1 MPGPA
6 KVLQEWSRCKRT
18 DPGEEMI
25 FSNRT
30 EAGRRLALRLRDYA
44 NRKDVI
50 VLGIPRGGV
59 PVAFEVARTLKVPLD
74 VLVLRKLG
82 IPGHEELGFGAI
94 ASGGI
99 RALNP
104 EIVGALRIS
113 PWDIE
118 LVTNRERKELK
129 RREHAYRGR
138 RPPLHVT
145 GLTVILV
152 DDGIATGSG
161 MRAAIDA
168 LRQMKP
174 AHIVIAV
181 PVAPGSTCDRLRSD
195 VDDLVCLE
203 TPEPFYGVGQF
214 YFDFS
219 QVSDQ
224 EVNEL
229 LDRAAREIAEQEHAT
244 AEVAAAQD

>member
-1 MPGPA
+1 
-6 KVLQEWSRCKRT
+6 
-18 DPGEEMI
+18 MI
-25 FSNRT
+25 FPNRT
-30 EAGRRLALRLRDYA
+30 EAGRRLAVLLREFA
-44 NRKDVI
+44 KRKDVI

-59 PVAFEVARTLKVPLD
+59 PVAFEVARMINAPLD

-82 IPGHEELGFGAI
+82 VPGHEELGFGAI

-99 RALNP
+99 RALNR
-104 EIVGALRIS
+104 EIVEALRIS

-118 LVTNRERKELK
+118 LVTEREVKELK

-138 RPPLHVT
+138 RPPLDVKRR
-145 GLTVILV
+145 TVILV

-161 MRAAIDA
+161 MRAAVDA

-174 AHIVIAV
+174 AQIVIAV
-181 PVAPGSTCDRLRSD
+181 PVAPRSTCDHLRGE
-195 VDDLVCLE
+195 VDDLICLA
-203 TPEPFYGVGQF
+203 TPDPFYGVGQF
-214 YFDFS
+214 YYDFS

-229 LDRAAREIAEQEHAT
+229 LDRAAREMDKQDQLS
-244 AEVAAAQD
+244 AEVAAVKG

>member
-1 MPGPA
+1 
-6 KVLQEWSRCKRT
+6 
-18 DPGEEMI
+18 MI
-25 FSNRT
+25 FPNRT
-30 EAGRRLALRLRDYA
+30 EAGRRLALRLRDYE

-59 PVAFEVARTLKVPLD
+59 PVAFEVARMLKVPLD

-82 IPGHEELGFGAI
+82 VPGHEELGFGAI
-94 ASGGI
+94 ASGGL

-104 EIVGALRIS
+104 EIVEALRIS
-113 PWDIE
+113 PLDIE
-118 LVTNRERKELK
+118 LVTSRERKELK

-138 RPPLHVT
+138 RPTLNVN
-145 GLTVILV
+145 GFTVILV

-174 AHIVIAV
+174 AQIVIAV
-181 PVAPGSTCDRLRSD
+181 PVAPGSTCDRLRSE

-219 QVSDQ
+219 QISDQ

-229 LDRAAREIAEQEHAT
+229 LDRAARELDEQEYAS
-244 AEVAAAQD
+244 AEVAATDG

>member
-1 MPGPA
+1 
-6 KVLQEWSRCKRT
+6 
-18 DPGEEMI
+18 MI

-30 EAGRRLALRLRDYA
+30 EAGRGLALRLRDYA

-59 PVAFEVARTLKVPLD
+59 PVAFEVARMLKVPLD

-82 IPGHEELGFGAI
+82 VPGHEELGFGAI

-104 EIVGALRIS
+104 EVVEALQIS
-113 PWDIE
+113 PLDIE
-118 LVTNRERKELK
+118 LVTDMERKELK
-129 RREHAYRGR
+129 RRERAYRGR
-138 RPPLHVT
+138 RPPLNLS

-168 LRQMKP
+168 LRQMRP
-174 AHIVIAV
+174 EHIVIAV
-181 PVAPGSTCDRLRSD
+181 PVAPGSTCDRLRSE

-203 TPEPFYGVGQF
+203 TPERFYGVGQF

-229 LDRAAREIAEQEHAT
+229 LDRAAREIAEQECAS
-244 AEVAAAQD
+244 AEVAATKD

>member
-1 MPGPA
+1 
-6 KVLQEWSRCKRT
+6 
-18 DPGEEMI
+18 MI
-25 FSNRT
+25 FPNRI
-30 EAGRRLALRLRDYA
+30 EAGRRLALMLHKYA
-44 NRKDVI
+44 NRKNVI

-59 PVAFEVARTLKVPLD
+59 SVAFEIARTLKAPLD

-82 IPGHEELGFGAI
+82 VPGHEELGFGAI

-99 RALNP
+99 RALNS
-104 EIVGALRIS
+104 EIVEALRIS

-118 LVTNRERKELK
+118 VVTEREARELK

-138 RPPLHVT
+138 RPALDVKRR
-145 GLTVILV
+145 TVILV

-161 MRAAIDA
+161 MRAALDA

-174 AHIVIAV
+174 AQIVVAV
-181 PVAPGSTCDRLRSD
+181 PVAPASTCDHLRGE
-195 VDDLVCLE
+195 VDELICLA

-214 YFDFS
+214 YCDFS
-219 QVSDQ
+219 QVSDE

-229 LDRAAREIAEQEHAT
+229 LDRASREIDSQDHYSP
-244 AEVAAAQD
+244 EVAGIRG

>member
-1 MPGPA
+1 
-6 KVLQEWSRCKRT
+6 
-18 DPGEEMI
+18 MI
-25 FSNRT
+25 FPNRT
-30 EAGRRLALRLRDYA
+30 EAGRRLALRLLDYA

-50 VLGIPRGGV
+50 VLGVPRGGV
-59 PVAFEVARTLKVPLD
+59 PVAFEVARMLKVPLD
-74 VLVLRKLG
+74 VFVLRKLG
-82 IPGHEELGFGAI
+82 VPGHEELGFGAI

-104 EIVGALRIS
+104 EVVEALRVS
-113 PWDIE
+113 PLDIE

-129 RREHAYRGR
+129 RREHAYRGV
-138 RPPLHVT
+138 RPPLDVR

-181 PVAPGSTCDRLRSD
+181 PVAPVSTWDYLRSQ

-229 LDRAAREIAEQEHAT
+229 LERAAREIGEQEYAS
-244 AEVAAAQD
+244 EVAATEN

>member
-1 MPGPA
+1 
-6 KVLQEWSRCKRT
+6 
-18 DPGEEMI
+18 MI
-25 FSNRT
+25 FPNRT
-30 EAGRRLALRLRDYA
+30 EAGRRLALLLRDYA

-59 PVAFEVARTLKVPLD
+59 PVAFEVARTLKAPLD
-74 VLVLRKLG
+74 MLVLRKLG
-82 IPGHEELGFGAI
+82 VPGHEELGFGAI

-104 EIVGALRIS
+104 EVVEALRIS

-118 LVTNRERKELK
+118 LVTKREGKELK

-138 RPPLHVT
+138 RPALNVK
-145 GLTVILV
+145 GRTVILV

-161 MRAAIDA
+161 MRAAVDA

-174 AHIVIAV
+174 AQIVIAV
-181 PVAPGSTCDRLRSD
+181 PVAPASTCDHLRAE
-195 VDDLVCLE
+195 VDDLICLA

-214 YFDFS
+214 YYDFS

-229 LDRAAREIAEQEHAT
+229 LDRAAREIDKQDQPST
-244 AEVAAAQD
+244 EVAAIKS

>member
-1 MPGPA
+1 
-6 KVLQEWSRCKRT
+6 
-18 DPGEEMI
+18 MI
-25 FSNRT
+25 FPNRT
-30 EAGRRLALRLRDYA
+30 EAGRSLALLLREYA

-59 PVAFEVARTLKVPLD
+59 PVAFEIARTLNAPLD

-82 IPGHEELGFGAI
+82 VPGHEELGFGAI

-99 RALNP
+99 RALNS
-104 EIVGALRIS
+104 EIVEALRIS

-118 LVTNRERKELK
+118 LVTEREAKELK

-138 RPPLHVT
+138 RPALDVK
-145 GLTVILV
+145 GRTVVLV

-174 AHIVIAV
+174 AQIVVAV
-181 PVAPGSTCDRLRSD
+181 PVAPASTCDHLRGE
-195 VDDLVCLE
+195 VDELICLA

-214 YFDFS
+214 YYDFS
-219 QVSDQ
+219 QVSDE

-229 LDRAAREIAEQEHAT
+229 LDRATREIDRQDHHAP
-244 AEVAAAQD
+244 EVAGIKS

>member
-1 MPGPA
+1 
-6 KVLQEWSRCKRT
+6 
-18 DPGEEMI
+18 MI
-25 FSNRT
+25 FPNRT
-30 EAGRRLALRLRDYA
+30 EAGRRLALLLREYA

-59 PVAFEVARTLKVPLD
+59 PVAFEVARTLKTPLD

-82 IPGHEELGFGAI
+82 VPGHDELGFGAI

-99 RALNP
+99 RALNS
-104 EIVGALRIS
+104 EIVEALRIS

-118 LVTNRERKELK
+118 LVTEREAKELK

-138 RPPLHVT
+138 RPPLDVRER
-145 GLTVILV
+145 TVILV

-161 MRAAIDA
+161 MRAAINA

-174 AHIVIAV
+174 AQIVVAV
-181 PVAPGSTCDRLRSD
+181 PVAPASTYDHLRGE
-195 VDDLVCLE
+195 VDDLICLA

-214 YFDFS
+214 YYDFS
-219 QVSDQ
+219 QVSDE

-229 LDRAAREIAEQEHAT
+229 LDRATREFDPQDHHAP
-244 AEVAAAQD
+244 EVAEIKG

>member
-1 MPGPA
+1 
-6 KVLQEWSRCKRT
+6 
-18 DPGEEMI
+18 MI
-25 FSNRT
+25 YPNRT

-59 PVAFEVARTLKVPLD
+59 PVAFEVARMLKVPLD

-82 IPGHEELGFGAI
+82 VPGHEELGFGAI

-104 EIVGALRIS
+104 KIIEALRIS

-118 LVTNRERKELK
+118 LVTNREGKELK
-129 RREHAYRGR
+129 RREQVYRGSQPALNVR
-138 RPPLHVT
+138 GR
-145 GLTVILV
+145 TVILV

-161 MRAAIDA
+161 IRAAIDA

-174 AHIVIAV
+174 ARIVVAV
-181 PVAPGSTCDRLRSD
+181 PVAPASTCDHLRGE
-195 VDDLVCLE
+195 VDELICLA

-214 YFDFS
+214 YYDFS

-224 EVNEL
+224 DVNEL
-229 LDRAAREIAEQEHAT
+229 LDRAAREIDEQDHPS
-244 AEVAAAQD
+244 AEVAAIDDQR

>member
-1 MPGPA
+1 
-6 KVLQEWSRCKRT
+6 
-18 DPGEEMI
+18 MI
-25 FSNRT
+25 FPNRT
-30 EAGRRLALRLRDYA
+30 EAGRRLALRLREYA
-44 NRKDVI
+44 NRRDVV

-59 PVAFEVARTLKVPLD
+59 PVAFEVARMLKVPLD
-74 VLVLRKLG
+74 ILVLRKLG
-82 IPGHEELGFGAI
+82 VPGHEELGFGAI

-104 EIVGALRIS
+104 EIVEALRIS
-113 PWDIE
+113 PQDIE
-118 LVTNRERKELK
+118 LVTNTERKELK
-129 RREHAYRGR
+129 RRELAYRGL
-138 RPPLHVT
+138 RPPLNVA

-168 LRQMKP
+168 LRQMKA
-174 AHIVIAV
+174 AHIVIAA
-181 PVAPGSTCDRLRSD
+181 PVAPGSTCDRLGSE

-214 YFDFS
+214 YFNFS
-219 QVSDQ
+219 QVTDR

-229 LDRAAREIAEQEHAT
+229 LDRAAQEIGDQEYVSAQ
-244 AEVAAAQD
+244 VAARED

>member
-1 MPGPA
+1 
-6 KVLQEWSRCKRT
+6 
-18 DPGEEMI
+18 MI
-25 FSNRT
+25 FPNRT
-30 EAGRRLALRLRDYA
+30 EAGRSLAQLLREYA
-44 NRKDVI
+44 NRKDVV

-59 PVAFEVARTLKVPLD
+59 PVAFEVARTLKAPLD

-82 IPGHEELGFGAI
+82 VPGHEELGFGAI

-104 EIVGALRIS
+104 EIIGALGLS
-113 PWDIE
+113 KWDIE
-118 LVTNRERKELK
+118 QVTDRELKELR
-129 RREHAYRGR
+129 RREHLYRGR
-138 RPPLHVT
+138 RPPLDVT
-145 GLTVILV
+145 GRTVILV

-161 MRAAIDA
+161 MRAAVDA

-174 AHIVIAV
+174 AQIIVAV
-181 PVAPGSTCDRLRSD
+181 PVAPGSTCDRLRRE
-195 VDDLVCLE
+195 VDGLICLA

-229 LDRAAREIAEQEHAT
+229 LDRAPQERDKKNHSVELAT
-244 AEVAAAQD
+244 TRV

>member
-1 MPGPA
+1 
-6 KVLQEWSRCKRT
+6 
-18 DPGEEMI
+18 MI
-25 FSNRT
+25 FSNRK
-30 EAGRRLALRLRDYA
+30 EAGQRLAERLRDYA

-59 PVAFEVARTLKVPLD
+59 PVAFEVAKTLKVPLD
-74 VLVLRKLG
+74 ILLLRKLG
-82 IPGHEELGFGAI
+82 VPGHEELGFGAI

-99 RALNP
+99 RTLSQ
-104 EIVGALRIS
+104 EIVEALRLS
-113 PWDIE
+113 PLDIE

-129 RREHAYRGR
+129 RREHAYRGH
-138 RPPLHVT
+138 RPPLSVK

-161 MRAAIDA
+161 MRAAVGA
-168 LRQMKP
+168 LRQMQP
-174 AHIVIAV
+174 ARIVIAV
-181 PVAPGSTCDRLRSD
+181 PVAPSSSCDRLRSE
-195 VDDLVCLE
+195 VDDLVCLAM
-203 TPEPFYGVGQF
+203 PEPFYGVGQF

-229 LDRAAREIAEQEHAT
+229 LDRAAKEIGEPEYASVELAVTE
-244 AEVAAAQD
+244 E

>member
-1 MPGPA
+1 
-6 KVLQEWSRCKRT
+6 
-18 DPGEEMI
+18 MI
-25 FSNRT
+25 FPNRT
-30 EAGRRLALRLRDYA
+30 EAGRRLSVLLRDYT

-59 PVAFEVARTLKVPLD
+59 PVAFEIARMLRVPLD

-82 IPGHEELGFGAI
+82 VPGHEELGFGAI

-104 EIVGALRIS
+104 EIVEALRIS
-113 PWDIE
+113 ARDIE
-118 LVTNRERKELK
+118 LVTNAERKELK

-138 RPPLHVT
+138 RPPLHVK
-145 GLTVILV
+145 GFTVILV

-161 MRAAIDA
+161 MRAAADA
-168 LRQMKP
+168 LRQLKP
-174 AHIVIAV
+174 ARIVIAV
-181 PVAPGSTCDRLRSD
+181 PVAPGSTCDRLRSE
-195 VDDLVCLE
+195 VDDLVCLY
-203 TPEPFYGVGQF
+203 TPAPFYGVGQF
-214 YFDFS
+214 YLDFS

-229 LDRAAREIAEQEHAT
+229 LDRAAREIGEPENAS
-244 AEVAAAQD
+244 AEVAATQD